1 MKIIVKNYKTVIL
14 LIGIGGIASACT
26 PQKKMALA
34 NPASQYCIEQGGTIH
49 IEKGP
54 DGGARGICL
63 FGDNRQCEEWALF
76 RGDCPIG
83 GVKIT
88 GYTTP
93 ASTYCAIRGG
103 KVLENETKCQLPSG
117 KICSVQDVYEG
128 KCS

>member
-1 MKIIVKNYKTVIL
+1 MNMILKNYKTL
-14 LIGIGGIASACT
+14 LLLLSMGDAMAGCA
-26 PQKKMALA
+26 PQKKMGLA
-34 NPASQYCIEQGGTIH
+34 NPASQYCIEKGGKLH

-54 DGGARGICL
+54 QGGARGICF

-83 GVKIT
+83 GVRVT

-93 ASTYCAIRGG
+93 AGTHCAIKGG

-117 KICSVQDVYEG
+117 KICPAEEVYAG
-128 KCS
+128 TCS